1 MPRRWVH
8 FFALL
13 VGAVWGASALPANA
27 QGSAREHAAE
37 LKKKGDDA
45 YDAMRYAEALEA
57 YNQSYQAHPDPR
69 VLYNRGRAYAAMSR
83 YPEALR
89 ELEAFKSGASK
100 QVLGKV
106 PQLDT
111 LIAEVG
117 GKVSTL
123 RLNTSVKG
131 ARVVLRNEVIGE
143 TPMAPKRVNAGRAR
157 LEVTAEG
164 RLPFKKTID
173 LRGASET
180 VIEVDLPP
188 LDSQARLV
196 VSSPVAG
203 ARVKVDGRSIGVVP
217 AETQVDPGEH
227 LISVTHDGYSDAET
241 RTFVKAGEAKSLSIP
256 LDKSGSITS
265 KWWFWTGVGVVV
277 VGAVVTIVA
286 LNTEKPADKGDIAP
300 GQVAVPL
307 LSF

>member
-1 MPRRWVH
+1 MTRH
-8 FFALL
+8 ITQILALL
-13 VGAVWGASALPANA
+13 LSVLWLGWVAPARA
-27 QGSAREHAAE
+27 DGGDRQKAAE

-45 YDAMRYAEALEA
+45 YDAMRFAEALEA
-57 YNQSYQAHPDPR
+57 YNQSYKAHPDPK

-83 YPEALR
+83 NPEALA
-89 ELEAFKSGASK
+89 ELEAFKAQASK
-100 QVLGKV
+100 AVLSKV
-106 PQLDT
+106 PQLDA

-117 GKVSTL
+117 SKVATL

-143 TPMAPKRVNAGRAR
+143 TPLQPKKVNAGRAR

-164 RLPFKKTID
+164 RLPFKKTVE
-173 LRGASET
+173 LRGGTET
-180 VIEVDLPP
+180 LVEVDLPP
-188 LDSQARLV
+188 LDSTARVLV
-196 VSSPVAG
+196 NSPVAG

-227 LISVTHDGYSDAET
+227 VIVVTRDGYSDAET
-241 RTFVKAGEAKSLSIP
+241 RTFVKAGEAKSVEVR
-256 LDKSGSITS
+256 LDKSGAITS

-277 VGAVVTIVA
+277 VGVVVTVVA
-286 LNTEKPADKGDIAP
+286 LNTEKSADKGDIPP

-307 LSF
+307 VSF